1 MSRQLFCGACDRPF
15 VNREAMLAH
24 IKGSSA
30 PHPSCDLCGVRF
42 ASERAL
48 EAHTAA
54 KHLHRCTM
62 CNRDFP
68 AAFSLHDHFRSSRLH
83 PSCHRCGE
91 GCENEAALAL
101 HRSTAHVKLQ
111 CCGEVIYEEDLEKHY
126 ITSPCHPTCKI
137 CGRGFKT
144 IGELQIH
151 QCNIPETP
159 PPTAS
164 GKTSRPSDVEP
175 RGGANVAE
183 GALAPISF
191 VRADQAPR
199 VPGGPSPAGAVP
211 TSEAHTRIP
220 SRSHAPLYKPIRALM
235 LPGQEANTIWGS
247 IENRQTSTMP
257 EWRRNRESSS
267 LTTTA
272 TAMTLPSGTG
282 TRSIEEAG
290 SETSFGASSCT
301 TPSNT
306 SSSSNGSPVKPLL
319 YKPPTALSTL
329 GSSSL
334 RSSTRVAPVTVLRPA
349 LHCRLCRADACVDI
363 TATMCGH
370 LFCNKCITGEAL
382 KTLKCPVCAA
392 PVVLYCLFKLDLSA

>member
-1 MSRQLFCGACDRPF
+1 
-15 VNREAMLAH
+15 MLAH
-24 IKGSSA
+24 IKGSSS
-30 PHPSCDLCGVRF
+30 PHPSCDICEVRF

-101 HRSTAHVKLQ
+101 HRSTAHVKIQ
-111 CCGEVIYEEDLEKHY
+111 CCGEVIYAEDLEKHY
-126 ITSPCHPTCKI
+126 ITSTDHPICKI

-164 GKTSRPSDVEP
+164 SKMSRSASDVEP
-175 RGGANVAE
+175 RGGTNVAE
-183 GALAPISF
+183 GALAPVSF

-199 VPGGPSPAGAVP
+199 APGGPSPAGAVP

-235 LPGQEANTIWGS
+235 LPGQEVNSIWAS

-257 EWRRNRESSS
+257 EWRRSRETSS

-272 TAMTLPSGTG
+272 TAMKLPSTQG
-282 TRSIEEAG
+282 TRSIEKAG
-290 SETSFGASSCT
+290 SVTSFGTSSCA
-301 TPSNT
+301 TPSESNT
-306 SSSSNGSPVKPLL
+306 SSSSSGSPIKPLL
-319 YKPPTALSTL
+319 YKPPTLATL
-329 GSSSL
+329 GSS
-334 RSSTRVAPVTVLRPA
+334 TRDAPVTALRPA
-349 LHCRLCRADACVDI
+349 LYCRLCKADSCVDI

-382 KTLKCPVCAA
+382 KTLKCPVCAG
-392 PVVLYCLFKLDLSA
+392 PIVLYCLFKLDLSI